1 MNHGDMF
8 TVFYLFGVYLK
19 PGRITGGN
27 KQLDLLFKFEKYFSW
42 NKRMTDVNIV
52 IILINITQLTLEL
65 DFICQIASVRLKFH
79 DVNQYGTPCF
89 PELASCFGLWQ
100 ICLMG
105 HHLPRVHPI
114 EGSPYMLPREYIP
127 GPLCNSAGST
137 GTSRP
142 RRTHCGT

>member
-1 MNHGDMF
+1 
-8 TVFYLFGVYLK
+8 
-19 PGRITGGN
+19 
-27 KQLDLLFKFEKYFSW
+27 
-42 NKRMTDVNIV
+42 MTDVNIA
-52 IILINITQLTLEL
+52 IILINITQLTLDL
-65 DFICQIASVRLKFH
+65 DFIFQTASVRLKFH
-79 DVNQYGTPCF
+79 DANQSGTPCF

-142 RRTHCGT
+142 RKTHCGT